1 MDVRASFVV
10 LVCLIGLSCVEMLHY
25 KTCPSP
31 CGKVDTVDVTPCNS
45 DPCKLQKGQTYSVNV
60 TFTSDVDSQASKA
73 VVHGIIAGV
82 HVPFPIPNDDGCKS
96 GIQCPINKQKTYQYV
111 ATLPVKSEYP
121 SVSTTCRITAMLL
134 MLL

>member
-1 MDVRASFVV
+1 MQDLTNDLTFCSPGLIWSVV
-10 LVCLIGLSCVEMLHY
+10 
-25 KTCPSP
+25 
-31 CGKVDTVDVTPCNS
+31 
-45 DPCKLQKGQTYSVNV
+45 
-60 TFTSDVDSQASKA
+60 DVDSQASKA